1 MYTFQSRVR
10 YSELDADRKMSIAA
24 VVDYFQDCSTFQS
37 EDLGV
42 GLDYMDSLGQVWLM
56 SYWQIVIDRYPK
68 LCENITVGTF
78 PYEFRGFMGLRNFF
92 MDDEEGN
99 RIIRANSVW
108 SLMDRKAGRPAKPS
122 DAMVKAY
129 RLEEKLDMKYEPR
142 KIALTG
148 TGTEQ
153 PSFTVGRQHLD
164 SNGHVNNGQYIY
176 MAQDYLPPDFEIG
189 QMRAEYRKSALLHD
203 RVVPVVYTQDTQV
216 GVALCGGDGAPY
228 AIVEFRKK

>member
-99 RIIRANSVW
+99 RIISANSVW

-129 RLEEKLDMKYEPR
+129 RLEEKLAFVAPIIPITAAAIMK
-142 KIALTG
+142 
-148 TGTEQ
+148 
-153 PSFTVGRQHLD
+153 
-164 SNGHVNNGQYIY
+164 
-176 MAQDYLPPDFEIG
+176 
-189 QMRAEYRKSALLHD
+189 
-203 RVVPVVYTQDTQV
+203 
-216 GVALCGGDGAPY
+216 
-228 AIVEFRKK
+228 

>member
-99 RIIRANSVW
+99 RIIA
-108 SLMDRKAGRPAKPS
+108 PIPS
-122 DAMVKAY
+122 G
-129 RLEEKLDMKYEPR
+129 P
-142 KIALTG
+142 
-148 TGTEQ
+148 
-153 PSFTVGRQHLD
+153 
-164 SNGHVNNGQYIY
+164 
-176 MAQDYLPPDFEIG
+176 
-189 QMRAEYRKSALLHD
+189 
-203 RVVPVVYTQDTQV
+203 
-216 GVALCGGDGAPY
+216 
-228 AIVEFRKK
+228 